1 MDDKFDYD
9 KALAELEA
17 IAARVEDPATPL
29 DDIGSLV
36 ERSKVLVK
44 NCREYLRS
52 VRESVETGEE
62 ES

>member
-44 NCREYLRS
+44 GCRE
-52 VRESVETGEE
+52 
-62 ES
+62 